1 MASGGKLKQF
11 LFSRINI
18 GRTLRDSFDFVIGV
32 IGYDNSG
39 NSERRKVRSAVN
51 SLVRSM
57 LFKDG
62 RITPVRREICRR
74 LFEEHFDHAFAEERL
89 QELTSMIPLP
99 FDEAVEVLKTLPPE
113 SCKPVIEFLQALAIG
128 LGDCPEDVAL
138 VVTAAE
144 RLGMDI
150 AQVRDRCQQLREEHR
165 KHKVLVGSGW
175 GVLVAIGVILLFVI
189 TAKLLQSVIFG
200 LIIGAV
206 LLPMEK
212 FIEGQLRRKRGLF
225 YYGGTFISW
234 FLAPLRKLSEVLTR
248 RDSSLEQDKER
259 LRERRLIRQSVVL
272 TALTS
277 VILLSALGIGI
288 SAFARGYMREW
299 RQSLRET
306 TVFSGDTLKYAAG
319 INAKLDDWKNRFE
332 ALPLVRSALDSVS
345 RIINDPET
353 RIQLSGE
360 LLKRSGGM
368 WEITADIFGIVT
380 SFFAN
385 LLLTVFFALLFLF
398 KLAEFCRSD
407 DSDKSTSEYVIRT
420 IFNGIWLPG
429 ANEGIISE
437 ARRIIEGVFFR
448 LRVWLKGYITLVL
461 VDSTVY
467 TTVFFFM
474 GLPFFWLLGIIAG
487 CGILLPYLGPVI
499 SCTITLLVTMAFGGV
514 SGGHLLSIIIAYL
527 IYNGIIEQFILYPA
541 VIGEALGLSTLE
553 TIIVVLLGAIF
564 AGITGMIF
572 ALPAASVAKYII
584 PQLYRNFLNS
594 KLPGDVENS
603 GEAV

>member
-1 MASGGKLKQF
+1 MADSGKFKQF

-18 GRTLRDSFDFVIGV
+18 GRTLRESFDFVAGIA
-32 IGYDNSG
+32 GYGHAED
-39 NSERRKVRSAVN
+39 ERKCRITAAIN
-51 SLVRSM
+51 SLVRNM

-62 RITPVRREICRR
+62 RITAARRDICRK
-74 LFEEHFDHAFAEERL
+74 LYEERFDHAYAEARL
-89 QELTSMIPLP
+89 QELVIMEPLP
-99 FDEAVEVLKTLPPE
+99 FDVAVKSLLDLTVDQRTSIVEFLLALAVALGDDPLDAEMVLDAARKLDLPPE
-113 SCKPVIEFLQALAIG
+113 IFAEKYQSLQ
-128 LGDCPEDVAL
+128 
-138 VVTAAE
+138 
-144 RLGMDI
+144 
-150 AQVRDRCQQLREEHR
+150 EEHR

-175 GVLVAIGVILLFVI
+175 GVLVAVGVILLFVI

-200 LIIGAV
+200 LIIGLI

-212 FIEGQLRRKRGLF
+212 FVEEQLRRKRGLF
-225 YYGGTFISW
+225 YLISVIGAVL
-234 FLAPLRKLSEVLTR
+234 LAPLRKLSEILTR
-248 RDSSLEQDKER
+248 KDNSGRFNKEQLQER
-259 LRERRLIRQSVVL
+259 HLIRKAVSI

-277 VILLSALGIGI
+277 VILLAALGIGI
-288 SAFARGYMREW
+288 SGFARSYMRQW

-306 TVFSGDTLKYAAG
+306 GVFSGNTFQYTAG

-332 ALPLVRSALDSVS
+332 ALPAIRSALDSVS
-345 RIINDPET
+345 QVINDPEA

-368 WEITADIFGIVT
+368 LEITADIFGAVT

-398 KLAEFCRSD
+398 KLAEFCRND
-407 DSDKSTSEYVIRT
+407 DSDKSKSEYVVRM

-429 ANEGIISE
+429 TNEGVISE

-448 LRVWLKGYITLVL
+448 LRVWMKGYLTLVL

-467 TTVFFFM
+467 TTIFFFM

-499 SCTITLLVTMAFGGV
+499 SCAVTLLVTMALGGV
-514 SGGHLLSIIIAYL
+514 SGSLLLWIVIAYL

-564 AGITGMIF
+564 AGIAGMLF

-584 PQLYRNFLNS
+584 PQLYRNFLRPEIAGNA
-594 KLPGDVENS
+594 GTG
-603 GEAV
+603 GEKV